1 MKLRFCSLRAPI
13 AGGLAAS
20 AVFLNVAASA
30 SDSRFVASL
39 RHLDPDTRLEQVC
52 DREAMLRIAR
62 GSRGFKPDRAKSYA
76 TALPQHVKDVLRAQ
90 GAAFRSKGKW
100 YKLSFVC
107 KGSPDHTEVISF
119 DYKIGELIPARQWT
133 TYGLW

>member
-1 MKLRFCSLRAPI
+1 MKLRFCWLRATI

-20 AVFLNVAASA
+20 AVLSASASA

-39 RHLDPDTRLEQVC
+39 RQLDPNTRLEQVC

-62 GSRGFKPDRAKSYA
+62 DSRKFKPDRAKSYV
-76 TALPQHVKDVLRAQ
+76 TVLPQHIKDVLRAP

-107 KGSPDHTEVISF
+107 KGSSDHTEVISF
-119 DYKIGELIPARQWT
+119 DYKIGELIPAKQWAD
-133 TYGLW
+133 YDLW